1 MKRGTALALILGVV
15 VAAAGGGWLA
25 GRNITSPAEA
35 AARAQPPEPSL
46 ITVAVEQEALSA
58 DVIARGDIV
67 FDDPVSVSLSGA
79 TGESEVPPVVTKLPE
94 KGAELAE
101 GALMVEV
108 VGRPVFLMQGLIPV
122 YRDLRPGAEGIDV
135 LQFEEALA
143 RLGFLSETPDEVWNS
158 ATGAAVQAFYD
169 QAGYRANAADENE
182 LASLDSARERVRL
195 AGQSVTSA
203 ENDLSNVTGAAQSEI
218 LDARAQVA
226 ASEDGL
232 DLARVTR
239 DGANAAAAREL
250 AIAEAAESDAA
261 SAAEEAA
268 ARLAGA
274 EAGTHPD
281 TGLPPTP
288 DELATLRDE
297 DSLARSE
304 LALAESTAAA
314 AAQTVTETKV
324 AQDATVR
331 QAESTL
337 AIAKA
342 RLDEVLSPP
351 DRSSLLANVAA
362 AREELANARED
373 LADLE
378 ASVGTWVPAG
388 ELVFLERVPVRVD
401 QLAVTLGGSISGP
414 FMTVSGSEIA
424 LRMQVQ
430 ESDAARLAVGD
441 AAFVDEDILE
451 APLEGA
457 ISSIAEQGT
466 GGRISVEVLFD
477 TVPEELVGANVK
489 VVIPIES
496 TAGEVLAVPAAA
508 LSAVADGSVRVEVED
523 EPGVTRF
530 VTVETG
536 LAAGGLVEITPLDGE
551 IEPGARVVVGQA
563 EGGTGGGGDEAEES
577 EESEQSEGTDETS
590 ETTADGDA

>member
-46 ITVAVEQEALSA
+46 ITVAVEQTALSA

-94 KGAELAE
+94 QGAELAE

-143 RLGFLSETPDEVWNS
+143 RLGYLSESPDEVWTS
-158 ATGAAVQAFYD
+158 ATGAAVQAMYD
-169 QAGYRANAADENE
+169 EAGYRANAADESE
-182 LASLDSARERVRL
+182 LASLDSARDRVRL
-195 AGQSVTSA
+195 AGQGVTAA
-203 ENDLSNVTGAAQSEI
+203 ENDLSSITGAAQSDI
-218 LDARAQVA
+218 LDARAQVSSA
-226 ASEDGL
+226 DDGL
-232 DLARVTR
+232 ELAKVTR

-250 AIAEAAESDAA
+250 TNAEAAAADAVA
-261 SAAEEAA
+261 AAEEAA
-268 ARLAGA
+268 ARLAEA

-288 DELATLRDE
+288 DELAVLREE
-297 DSLARSE
+297 DVAARSE
-304 LALAESTAAA
+304 RAAAESTAAA
-314 AAQTVTETKV
+314 AAQAVTETKV
-324 AQDATVR
+324 AQDSAVR
-331 QAESTL
+331 QAESAL

-351 DRSSLLANVAA
+351 DRSSLRAAVDA

-373 LADLE
+373 LAELE

-388 ELVFLERVPVRVD
+388 EIVFLERVPVRVD
-401 QLAVTLGGSISGP
+401 QLAVTLGGTISGP
-414 FMTVSGSEIA
+414 FVTVSGSEIA

-430 ESDAARLAVGD
+430 ESDAARLTVGD
-441 AAFVDEDILE
+441 TVFVDEDVLE
-451 APLEGA
+451 EPLEGV
-457 ISSIAEQGT
+457 ISSIAERGT
-466 GGRISVEVLFD
+466 GGRVPVEVVLE

-530 VTVETG
+530 VTVEPG
-536 LAAGGLVEITPLDGE
+536 LAAGGLVEITPIDGE
-551 IEPGARVVVGQA
+551 IQPGARVVVGQA
-563 EGGTGGGGDEAEES
+563 DGGSRDPGEADNDEPAE
-577 EESEQSEGTDETS
+577 TA

>member
-46 ITVAVEQEALSA
+46 ITVAVEQTALSA

-94 KGAELAE
+94 QGAELAE

-143 RLGFLSETPDEVWNS
+143 RLGYLSESPDEVWTS
-158 ATGAAVQAFYD
+158 ATGAAVQAMYD
-169 QAGYRANAADENE
+169 EAGYRANAADESE
-182 LASLDSARERVRL
+182 LASLDSARDRVRL
-195 AGQSVTSA
+195 AGQGVTAA
-203 ENDLSNVTGAAQSEI
+203 ENDLSSITGAAQSDI
-218 LDARAQVA
+218 LDARAQVSSA
-226 ASEDGL
+226 DDGL
-232 DLARVTR
+232 ELAKVTR

-250 AIAEAAESDAA
+250 TNAEAAAADAVA
-261 SAAEEAA
+261 AAEEAA
-268 ARLAGA
+268 ARLAEA

-288 DELATLRDE
+288 DELAVLREE
-297 DSLARSE
+297 DVAARSE
-304 LALAESTAAA
+304 RAAAESTAAA
-314 AAQTVTETKV
+314 AAQAVTETKV
-324 AQDATVR
+324 AQDSAVR
-331 QAESTL
+331 QAESAL

-351 DRSSLLANVAA
+351 DRSSLRAAVDA

-373 LADLE
+373 LAELE

-388 ELVFLERVPVRVD
+388 EIVFLERVPVRVD
-401 QLAVTLGGSISGP
+401 QLAVTLGGTISGP
-414 FMTVSGSEIA
+414 FVTVSGSEIA

-430 ESDAARLAVGD
+430 ESDAARLTVGD
-441 AAFVDEDILE
+441 TVFVDEDVLE
-451 APLEGA
+451 EPLEGV
-457 ISSIAEQGT
+457 ISSIAERGT
-466 GGRISVEVLFD
+466 GGRVAVEVVLE

-536 LAAGGLVEITPLDGE
+536 LAAGGLVEITPIDGE
-551 IEPGARVVVGQA
+551 IQPGARVVVGQA
-563 EGGTGGGGDEAEES
+563 DGGSSDPGEADNDEPAE
-577 EESEQSEGTDETS
+577 TA

>member
-25 GRNITSPAEA
+25 GRSITSPAEA

-46 ITVAVEQEALSA
+46 ITVAVEQTALSA

-94 KGAELAE
+94 EGAELGE

-135 LQFEEALA
+135 LQFEQALA
-143 RLGFLSETPDEVWNS
+143 RLGYLSESPDEVWTT
-158 ATGAAVQAFYD
+158 ATGAAVQALYD
-169 QAGYRANAADENE
+169 EAGYRANAADESE
-182 LASLDSARERVRL
+182 LASLDSARDRVRL
-195 AGQSVTSA
+195 AGQSVTAA
-203 ENDLSNVTGAAQSEI
+203 ENDLSSITGAAQSDI
-218 LDARAQVA
+218 LDARAQVTSA
-226 ASEDGL
+226 EDGL
-232 DLARVTR
+232 ELAKVTR
-239 DGANAAAAREL
+239 DGANAAAARDL
-250 AIAEAAESDAA
+250 TNAEAAEADAVA
-261 SAAEEAA
+261 AAEEAA
-268 ARLAGA
+268 ARLAEA

-281 TGLPPTP
+281 TGAPPTP
-288 DELATLRDE
+288 EELAVLRDE
-297 DSLARSE
+297 DAAARSE
-304 LALAESTAAA
+304 RAVAESAAAA
-314 AAQTVTETKV
+314 AAQVVTETRV
-324 AQDATVR
+324 TQDSAVR
-331 QAESTL
+331 EAESAL

-351 DRSSLLANVAA
+351 DRSSLRAA
-362 AREELANARED
+362 VDSAREELANARAD
-373 LADLE
+373 LAELE

-388 ELVFLERVPVRVD
+388 EIVFLERVPVRVD
-401 QLAVTLGGSISGP
+401 QLAVTLGGTITGP

-430 ESDAARLAVGD
+430 ESDAARLSVGD
-441 AAFVDEDILE
+441 SVFVDEDILE
-451 APLEGA
+451 EPLEA
-457 ISSIAEQGT
+457 VISSIAERGT
-466 GGRISVEVLFD
+466 GGRVSVEVVLE
-477 TVPEELVGANVK
+477 TVPDELVGANVK

-536 LAAGGLVEITPLDGE
+536 LAASGLVEITPLDGE
-551 IEPGARVVVGQA
+551 IQPGARVVVGQA
-563 EGGTGGGGDEAEES
+563 DGGTRDPGEATDDESAET
-577 EESEQSEGTDETS
+577 EEA
-590 ETTADGDA
+590 TADGDA